1 MPTVTV
7 FLGTILQKKTPQGNQ
22 RKLEITLE
30 EGKTILDLIQH
41 LEIEIDP
48 DYLLLALNGRAA
60 KLDQVIKDKDRIH
73 LMLPI
78 SGG

>member
-1 MPTVTV
+1 MSKVTV

-22 RKLEITLE
+22 RKLEVTLE
-30 EGKTILDLIQH
+30 EGKTILDLIQQ

-60 KLDQVIKDKDRIH
+60 KLDQVIKDKDKIH